1 MMLLKED
8 LKRIILEELK
18 KLLDEINRRDFL
30 KGSAAMCALGVQ
42 SACDQDYELYRQEI
56 ENKKGIDFPECVY
69 YPRMAPDLNDSVWRD
84 QVVSHQSQQY
94 IGKVDLLDFMS
105 QPLFDH
111 EMVNVEDNGEFL
123 TVTFANVPKDADILR
138 FDTIAGTPS
147 LSDSD
152 IDGIFDTPQG
162 EVFLTILKFKF
173 KIFEYQGELYIHHP
187 SYEQGGVANIPMR
200 ATTECSTELKQW
212 IENRSS

>member
-8 LKRIILEELK
+8 LRRIILEELER
-18 KLLDEINRRDFL
+18 LLVEINRRDFL

-84 QVVSHQSQQY
+84 QVINHQSQQY

-105 QPLFDH
+105 QPLFDN
-111 EMVNVEDNGEFL
+111 EMVHVEEDGEFL
-123 TVTFANVPKDADILR
+123 RIMFSNVPKDADILR
-138 FDTIAGTPS
+138 FNRISGDRY
-147 LSDSD
+147 LSEQD
-152 IDGIFDTPQG
+152 IEDAYDTPRG
-162 EVFLTILKFKF
+162 EVNLVFLKFKF
-173 KIFEYQGELYIHHP
+173 KIFEHEGESYIHHP
-187 SYEQGGVANIPMR
+187 TYENGGTGTVPIAK
-200 ATTECSTELKQW
+200 TTECSTELKQW